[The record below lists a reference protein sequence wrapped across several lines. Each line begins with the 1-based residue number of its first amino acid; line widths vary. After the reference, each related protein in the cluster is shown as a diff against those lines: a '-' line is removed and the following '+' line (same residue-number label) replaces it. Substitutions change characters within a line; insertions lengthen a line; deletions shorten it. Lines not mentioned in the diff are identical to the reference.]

1 MYKVLIHVDQIE
13 LWEKALGNC
22 RNLIKGIDQLDVE
35 FVVNSKAVKGYLD
48 EQILNEIRPLKKSG
62 VRFIACSTALKSF
75 NIKKEQLDS
84 IIETVPS
91 GVVELVIK
99 QTEGYSYIKP

>member
-22 RNLIKGIDQLDVE
+22 RNLVKGIEQLDIE
-35 FVVNSKAVKGYLD
+35 FVVNSKAVKGFVD
-48 EQILNEIRPLKKSG
+48 KEMLNEMRPLKESG

-75 NIKKEQLDS
+75 NIKEEQLDS

-91 GVVELVIK
+91 GVIELVKK